1 MIKTRTKDYSL
12 PDWAATRQH
21 RQGIAQS
28 YASDDDPQLAAIR
41 GQELAQEDLKLDPA
55 KPRDHGRGPER
66 QHQVEVTFPR
76 SGRDLGVRT
85 HSKRAPGVG
94 DDYPAS
100 PTPRDDASIP
110 SSLALPAPLPS
121 AI

>member
-55 KPRDHGRGPER
+55 K
-66 QHQVEVTFPR
+66 T
-76 SGRDLGVRT
+76 RDL
-85 HSKRAPGVG
+85 PGWL
-94 DDYPAS
+94 
-100 PTPRDDASIP
+100 
-110 SSLALPAPLPS
+110 SSCTLAYTLDSGWLKWRQ
-121 AI
+121 